1 MNNQRRVLYQ
11 ALEKEKMSSRI
22 RWLRGSHRPV
32 GDWEVAVGTLLPCGD
47 GWYTTQSQRRAHSS
61 TETVSWRR
69 KGVAWGHRPRGCA
82 EIQDVGRAG
91 EER

>member
-61 TETVSWRR
+61 TETV
-69 KGVAWGHRPRGCA
+69 RGG
-82 EIQDVGRAG
+82 GRAWRG
-91 EER
+91 DTGREGVQKFKT